1 MPETFIFKRNKDMTK
16 KKNTKKK
23 TNWMK
28 NIEWLYWNTDNPE
41 IKRHAAGLIKA
52 IKKALKKSRFNNPLE

>member
-1 MPETFIFKRNKDMTK
+1 MTK